1 MRDSVNTEIQNI
13 RYPLCSLKHLTL
25 FCFYATFHN
34 MENGTLNRP
43 PNARG
48 QGRKSINGSGNS
60 PVLRVRV
67 TESQLE
73 KVDRLGGPGWIRKAI
88 DSATDDQ
95 AVTSTAKTNV
105 VNQAVNQALDKV
117 GQKISKL
124 IENARAK
131 A

>member
-1 MRDSVNTEIQNI
+1 
-13 RYPLCSLKHLTL
+13 
-25 FCFYATFHN
+25 
-34 MENGTLNRP
+34 MENETLNRP